1 MAKIVIKNLS
11 HLTINYKRPKSL
23 LNILQENFV
32 DWMHACGG
40 KGRCTTCTAN
50 IISGFNHLEP
60 RTDAEEIYFRKAKL
74 GEKQR
79 LACQTICT
87 GDVEITV
94 PNSYKL
100 PHLSYTE

>member
-1 MAKIVIKNLS
+1 MAKIVIKNLAQ
-11 HLTINYKRPKSL
+11 LTINYKRPKSL
-23 LNILQENFV
+23 LNILQESHV

-50 IISGFNHLEP
+50 IISGLEHLQP
-60 RTDAEEIYFRKAKL
+60 RTEAEEMYLKKNKL

-79 LACQTICT
+79 LACQAICT
-87 GDVEITV
+87 GDVEVAV